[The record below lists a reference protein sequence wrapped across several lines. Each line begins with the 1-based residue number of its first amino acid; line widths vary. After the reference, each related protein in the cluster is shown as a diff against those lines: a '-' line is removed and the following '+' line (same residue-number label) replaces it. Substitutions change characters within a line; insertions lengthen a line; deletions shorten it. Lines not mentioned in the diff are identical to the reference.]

1 MKSLLNVE
9 IHKHDHEVSMTGLRN
24 RSIDDK
30 KYNNYICIYDFIQQ
44 TYNKKLLS
52 YSHHSHPT
60 PTYYQFIINEI
71 LKKLNIDSI
80 DLLNFDFI
88 HGGSSNFVSPTQFR
102 FFNDIFPNLQP
113 LSDIEIKQFS
123 EFNLN
128 DLKIFVDDGIKYV
141 NELIISE
148 DKCTYIQHIEV
159 I

>member
-1 MKSLLNVE
+1 MIDIFAYLLKQNLNNIEILNFLKYEKFTKALE

-102 FFNDIFPNLQP
+102 FFNDIFQIYNHSQILKLNNSVNL
-113 LSDIEIKQFS
+113 
-123 EFNLN
+123 
-128 DLKIFVDDGIKYV
+128 
-141 NELIISE
+141 
-148 DKCTYIQHIEV
+148 T
-159 I
+159 